1 MYEVK
6 IINDGNEAIIN
17 AVSISLEAPRLLSG
31 VIKKGIN
38 TIDSFNFSMY
48 MNNPGYYLIKPRKTL
63 IKVFNTKR
71 NKYEFIGRVLLQIPS
86 MDSNGIFLSNFI
98 CESELGY
105 LHDSKQRYGE
115 YHNISVRDFLKLML
129 DTHNSCVEDYKRFE
143 LGIVEV
149 MDSNNSLYRYLNY
162 EDTFDMIKEKLID
175 RLGGELRVRYDENG
189 IRYLDYLNAIGEKK
203 ETEIR
208 LSKNLISIEQEKDPT
223 DIIGKL
229 VVLGPKLEDSEERIT
244 IKSVNNGLDY
254 IIDEEAISE
263 FGINEETVIYD
274 NVTDPNNLLKKGK
287 EYLNETN
294 RIKVKYKIKALDLS
308 NINLDIDSFEIGNV
322 HPVSNM
328 CMGIDD
334 DLRIVEVSIDINE
347 PQNSDLSIGDK
358 FEDIKTYNLKSLNTA
373 KEVEGVKTTLKTS
386 INVMNS
392 ISNELSNT
400 IEVLDNT
407 NKNVGDINEAVSINI
422 EATKELANNINILNN
437 SIENIT
443 LIVEQNSNAIL
454 TINENLKN
462 INNKLNKINTRLI
475 MGDF

>member
-6 IINDGNEAIIN
+6 VINDGNEAIIN
-17 AVSISLEAPRLLSG
+17 AVSTSSEAPRLVSG

-48 MNNPGYYLIKPRKTL
+48 RNNPGYYLIKPRKTL
-63 IKVFNTKR
+63 IKVFNTKG

-129 DTHNSCVEDYKRFE
+129 DRHNSCVEDYKRFE

-149 MDSNNSLYRYLNY
+149 TDSNDSLYRYLNY

-208 LSKNLISIEQEKDPT
+208 LSKNLISIEQEKDLT
-223 DIIGKL
+223 NIIGKL
-229 VVLGPKLEDSEERIT
+229 VVLGPKLEDSEERLT

-254 IIDEEAISE
+254 IIDEEAIAE

-274 NVTDPNNLLKKGK
+274 NVTDQNNLLRKGK
-287 EYLNETN
+287 EYLNENN

-308 NINLDIDSFEIGNV
+308 TINLDIDSFEIGNV

-328 CMGIDD
+328 YMGIDD
-334 DLRIVEVSIDINE
+334 NLRIVEVSIDINE

-358 FEDIKTYNLKSLNTA
+358 FEDIKTYNLKSLNTS
-373 KEVEGVKTTLKTS
+373 KEVEGVKSTLKTS

-407 NKNVGDINEAVSINI
+407 NKNVGDINETVSINI